1 MPARRRVATPRDEA
15 GASRENHP
23 DVNLNLSVRGMT
35 PSATLAI
42 QERCVAMRAA
52 RREVYRLGLGQSPF
66 PVPRSVVEELRVNA
80 HQKDYLPVRGLPALR
95 EAVAEY
101 NIRTQGVPRTADDIL
116 IGPGSKELMF
126 ILQLVYYGE
135 IVIPSPAWVSYAPQA
150 RIAGRQ
156 IHWVHTRRDNGWRL
170 TPAELESVC
179 RDDPERPRVVVL
191 NYPSNPTGGSYT
203 ADELQALA
211 EVARAYRVVMLSDEI
226 YGELQFTGRH
236 VSIARFYPEGT
247 IISSG
252 LSKWCGAGGWRLGTF
267 SFPSTMDW
275 LLEAMATVASETYT
289 STSTP
294 IQHAAVQAFRGSESL
309 EQYLWLARRILGALG
324 TTCASRLEQAG
335 ADVLTPTGAFY
346 LFPDFSPLAA
356 KLRARGVTT
365 SRALCE
371 KLLEET
377 GVATLPGSEFGRAPS
392 ELTARLSLVDF
403 DGAKA
408 MAALETQARDAPVT
422 EEFLRNHCGHTL
434 RAVELMGDWA
444 AR

>member
-1 MPARRRVATPRDEA
+1 VAAA
-15 GASRENHP
+15 GDGHP
-23 DVNLNLSVRGMT
+23 DVNLNLSVRGMR

-42 QERCVAMRAA
+42 QERCTQMRAA
-52 RREVYRLGLGQSPF
+52 RRDVFRLGLGQSPF
-66 PVPRSVVEELRVNA
+66 PVPKLVVEELRANA

-101 NIRTQGVPRTADDIL
+101 NIRSQGVPRTADDVL

-126 ILQLVYYGE
+126 VLQLVYYGE

-170 TPAELESVC
+170 TPAELEAVC
-179 RDDPERPRVVVL
+179 RDDPDRPRLVVL

-211 EVARAYRVVMLSDEI
+211 DVARSYRVVVLSDEI
-226 YGELQFTGRH
+226 YGELHFAGQH
-236 VSIARFYPEGT
+236 VSIARYYPEGT

-289 STSTP
+289 STSAP
-294 IQHAAVQAFRGSESL
+294 IQYAAVQAFRGSSAL

-324 TTCASRLEQAG
+324 TWAVGRIGRTG
-335 ADVLTPTGAFY
+335 AEVLRPIGAFY
-346 LFPDFSPLAA
+346 LFPDFSPLAER
-356 KLRARGVTT
+356 LRARGVTT

-371 KLLEET
+371 RLLEET
-377 GVATLPGSEFGRAPS
+377 GVATLPGSEFGRPAS
-392 ELTARLSLVDF
+392 ELTVRVSLVDF
-403 DGAKA
+403 DGSKA
-408 MAALETQARDAPVT
+408 MAGLEVLPSDAPVT
-422 EEFLRNHCGHTL
+422 EEFLRHHCDHTMS
-434 RAVELMGDWA
+434 AVDLMSDWLMA
-444 AR
+444 